1 MSPTSPQTVLPT
13 DIPMP
18 IANGSGS
25 AILAHQGLS
34 STSERPLCSQPPSTA
49 SEGTETRSPRGC
61 WWTGCG
67 PEAMLMVLASSPP
80 MVATTPRCSPVDCV
94 RTGDREVGTLQ
105 TLKSAA
111 SGCGRSWLKSPLKNG
126 KLAIPRTVPEWLCMY
141 HVRKKYGQC
150 GKKSCTRPGR
160 VARTDSGDLRPG
172 RWPRETDSASRAS
185 KPPSC

>member
-13 DIPMP
+13 DTPMP

-25 AILAHQGLS
+25 AILAHQGPS

-94 RTGDREVGTLQ
+94 RTGDREVGTLW

-111 SGCGRSWLKSPLKNG
+111 SGCGRKLVWKVIQRS
-126 KLAIPRTVPEWLCMY
+126 KLAILTTVSECLYTY
-141 HVRKKYGQC
+141 HVEINRSHS
-150 GKKSCTRPGR
+150 GKNPPNDQALWR
-160 VARTDSGDLRPG
+160 ATDSGDLRPG